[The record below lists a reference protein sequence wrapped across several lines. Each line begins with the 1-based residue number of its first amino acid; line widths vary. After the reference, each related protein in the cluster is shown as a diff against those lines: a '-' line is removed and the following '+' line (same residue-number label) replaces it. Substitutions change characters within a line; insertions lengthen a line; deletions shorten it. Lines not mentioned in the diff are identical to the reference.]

1 MAWSGDIF
9 QANLSAGNENLKFV
23 IPSEGGLI
31 WTDNMA
37 IPLNAAHPL
46 DAITYMNWV
55 YQPEVAATL
64 AEYIE
69 YITPVPSAKQ
79 AIEAHAAAATN
90 KDDKAALLQAAESPL
105 IFPSQEVLAKT
116 SYYRVLTPSET
127 TQWNDIFN
135 AVILA

>member
-1 MAWSGDIF
+1 M
-9 QANLSAGNENLKFV
+9 
-23 IPSEGGLI
+23 
-31 WTDNMA
+31 
-37 IPLNAAHPL
+37 
-46 DAITYMNWV
+46 
-55 YQPEVAATL
+55 YQPEVAATM

-105 IFPSQEVLAKT
+105 IFPSADVLAKT

-135 AVILA
+135 AVITA